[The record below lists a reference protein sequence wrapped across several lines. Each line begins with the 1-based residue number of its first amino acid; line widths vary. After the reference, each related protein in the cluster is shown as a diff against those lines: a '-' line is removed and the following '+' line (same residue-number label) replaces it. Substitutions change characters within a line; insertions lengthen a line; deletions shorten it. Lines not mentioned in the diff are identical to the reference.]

1 MNAALTKIANQIRVY
16 EERFSTLGKPQSI
29 DDDSIVDFSQGTSQR
44 LKRRRLVLT
53 AHGCKVATCTMC
65 PLPHEAVA
73 PSTIVPDE
81 TLLRQIDQA
90 CQNAQDVDVLT
101 VYHNGNFFNSQEI
114 SNQVRHYL
122 YAQVKNSGIKTLVVE
137 SLPHFIT
144 KAQLTLAKMQLG
156 TAQLQVAIGLQS
168 WNQFTREECINS
180 PVKMKPFLDAIQL
193 LKQFN
198 FRAQVFVLFMPP
210 FLNVGEAIKDLTESV
225 TALHHVG
232 IIDPIISPMRVTNH
246 TVVQLMADRNLYYT
260 PTVWQLFEAL
270 ALIHKQ
276 VPGTKCRVAISTLIG
291 TDGILAKRTATC
303 PKCQKEVIN
312 QIRAYNQDHDLNRL
326 TNLTCECRTTAYPL
340 IWKSDLRTRIN
351 ETLKALQ

>member
-1 MNAALTKIANQIRVY
+1 MNAALTKIANQLRVY

-29 DDDSIVDFSQGTSQR
+29 DDDSIVDFSQGAGQK

-73 PSTIVPDE
+73 PTTVVPDE
-81 TLLRQIDQA
+81 TLLRQIDEA
-90 CQNAQDVDVLT
+90 CKNAQDVDVLT

-144 KAQLTLAKMQLG
+144 KSKLSLAKMQLG

-210 FLNVGEAIKDLTESV
+210 FLNADEAIKDLTESV
-225 TALHHVG
+225 TELSHMG
-232 IIDPIISPMRVTNH
+232 IIDPIISPMRVTKH
-246 TVVQLMADRNLYYT
+246 TVVQLMADKDLYYT
-260 PTVWQLFEAL
+260 PSVWQLFEAL
-270 ALIHKQ
+270 TLIHKQ
-276 VPGTKCRVAISTLIG
+276 VPATKCRIAISTLIG
-291 TDGILAKRTATC
+291 TDGIPAKRTATC
-303 PKCQKEVIN
+303 PKCHQTVID
-312 QIRAYNQDHDLNRL
+312 QIRAYNQDHDLSRL
-326 TNLTCECRTTAYPL
+326 TNLTCECQTTPYPV
-340 IWKSDLRTRIN
+340 IWKSDQSTRISA
-351 ETLKALQ
+351 TLKLLQ